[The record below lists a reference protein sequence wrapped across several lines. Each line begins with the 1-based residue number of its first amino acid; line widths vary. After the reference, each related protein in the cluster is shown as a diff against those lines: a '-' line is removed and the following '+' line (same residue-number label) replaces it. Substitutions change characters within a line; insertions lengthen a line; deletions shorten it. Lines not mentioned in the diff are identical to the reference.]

1 MSSKYGVLSTVLS
14 SAVSRA
20 LLSADGS
27 NPGAIEDLISELLG
41 CYLENKHNLDDVEA
55 LLGKI
60 DGTFKSG
67 DKHGPKE
74 EPQREEKP
82 ADAHTASDMIGFL
95 RHCLHV
101 AKGEKVCPMCKRAV
115 NKAERG
121 KVVSDLIA
129 HLKKRESEL
138 SEATSAEGRPV
149 FGMFVQFPEV
159 SSGTD
164 TYFNIVVRPMEDI
177 QHGEVTCSERSGNIF
192 IGRDKKGYFI
202 VSNKGRSESY
212 ENLADIPEDLVK
224 EFRVETEM
232 AVEKV

>member
-1 MSSKYGVLSTVLS
+1 MSKYGVLSTVLS
-14 SAVSRA
+14 SAVSKA
-20 LLSADGS
+20 LLSTDGS

-41 CYLENKHNLDDVEA
+41 CYLENKHSLDDVEA

-60 DGTFKSG
+60 DGTFKSNG
-67 DKHGPKE
+67 KVDSRE
-74 EPQREEKP
+74 EPRREEKP
-82 ADAHTASDMIGFL
+82 ADANSASDMIGFL

-101 AKGEKVCPMCKRAV
+101 AKGDKVCPMCKRPV

-129 HLKKRESEL
+129 HLKCRESEL
-138 SEATSAEGRPV
+138 TEATAVDGRPV

-159 SSGTD
+159 FPSGTD
-164 TYFNIVVRPMEDI
+164 TTFSVVVSPMEDL
-177 QHGEVTCSERSGNIF
+177 QPGEVTCSERSGNIF
-192 IGRDKKGYFI
+192 IGRDRKGYFI

-212 ENLADIPEDLVK
+212 ESLAGIPEELVK

-232 AVEKV
+232 AVGKV